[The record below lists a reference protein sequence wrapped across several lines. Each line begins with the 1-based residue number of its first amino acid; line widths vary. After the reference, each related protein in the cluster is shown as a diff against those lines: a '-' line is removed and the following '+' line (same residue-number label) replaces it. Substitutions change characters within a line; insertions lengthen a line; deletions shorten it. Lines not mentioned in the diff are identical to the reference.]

1 MDVQTLE
8 GRIRQAAQAYYE
20 GHPLLSDGAFDRLG
34 TQLAVLDPGHAL
46 LTTPGWG
53 YDPGTAPLTTGHHVV
68 PMGSLPK
75 VKYHQRHTAPFCA
88 GPVVA
93 SLKLDGGAACAIYA
107 HGVLQRVLS
116 RGDGKVGLDITQ
128 NLRHGVPAVMQQIG
142 IVAVRGEVLLTEAG
156 FGAVGGASPR
166 NRAVG
171 LSQSLYANR
180 DEVRHLRF
188 VAYDLPVRTAACP
201 ILDKQGDLEFLR
213 SQGFTVVPYRLY
225 SSWNAFLDLSPT
237 SLHRY
242 EQGYPVDGMV
252 ISAMRP
258 EVQIIPHGVAVHYPS
273 VAVKYPDASAVTTVK
288 DVCWQVTRTRR
299 LVPVALV
306 EPVQL
311 ADATVRRV
319 TLHNVMWARERGIGI
334 GASVAIV
341 RSHMVI
347 PRIVEVLVSAPVV
360 CPATCP
366 RCGQSV
372 TVVSR
377 DLVCRNTSCAPV
389 A

>member
-1 MDVQTLE
+1 
-8 GRIRQAAQAYYE
+8 
-20 GHPLLSDGAFDRLG
+20 
-34 TQLAVLDPGHAL
+34 
-46 LTTPGWG
+46 
-53 YDPGTAPLTTGHHVV
+53 
-68 PMGSLPK
+68 MGSLPK

-116 RGDGKVGLDITQ
+116 RGNGKIGLDITQ
-128 NLRHGVPAVMQQIG
+128 NLRHGVPASIPNHG
-142 IVAVRGEVLLTEAG
+142 IVAVRAEVLLTESR
-156 FGAVGGASPR
+156 FQAVGGASPR

-171 LSQSLYANR
+171 LSQSLYAKSN
-180 DEVRHLRF
+180 EVRHLRF
-188 VAYDLPVRTAACP
+188 VAYDLAVRTATCP
-201 ILDKQGDLEFLR
+201 VVDKQGDLDLLH
-213 SQGFTVVPYRLY
+213 SQGFEVVPY
-225 SSWNAFLDLSPT
+225 WTFPNGEAFLELGAT

-252 ISAMRP
+252 VSAMAP
-258 EVQIIPHGVAVHYPS
+258 KVQTLPHGVAVHYPS
-273 VAVKYPDASAVTTVK
+273 VAVKYPDVSAVTTVK

-299 LVPVALV
+299 LVPVAVV

-311 ADATVRRV
+311 ADAIVSRV

-347 PRIVEVLVSAPVV
+347 PRIVEVLVPAPVA
-360 CPATCP
+360 CPVTCP

-372 TVVSR
+372 TVAGR
-377 DLVCRNTSCAPV
+377 DLVCLNTACAPV